1 MAGPG
6 AASTGT
12 PPNRE
17 DFLAGAVPVASVGAV
32 VDPDLNEE
40 VPAVC
45 LDARDRPEVGDLARV
60 HASEG
65 VGDLRLGLGVWDLG
79 PPTDWLVRL
88 EVVVTLPVV
97 CRFFWC
103 VAWEEHLAWLD
114 RVASIGVVAVGTLG
128 LDGEPGGDWL
138 VMNVDAERLAPV
150 LLDLKERAG
159 PTRPDGAAS

>member
-1 MAGPG
+1 M
-6 AASTGT
+6 
-12 PPNRE
+12 
-17 DFLAGAVPVASVGAV
+17 ASVGAV
-32 VDPDLNEE
+32 VDPDLDQE

-103 VAWEEHLAWLD
+103 VAWEDHQAWLD
-114 RVASIGVVAVGTLG
+114 RVGSVGVVAVGTLG

-138 VMNVDAERLAPV
+138 VMNVAGERLAPV
-150 LLDLKERAG
+150 LADLTGRAG
-159 PTRPDGAAS
+159 ASHPHGGAS